1 MAKKT
6 YLLLSI
12 LGFFIPN
19 YFAYLIFVEQKG
31 FDLNRFISDI
41 SLNASSRFILIDL
54 GIAATTFM
62 VFLIYEFRR
71 LKIKLWW
78 LPIVGTFL
86 VGLSFGFPLFMYLR
100 EVELEKRNNLV

>member
-6 YLLLSI
+6 YLFLSI
-12 LGFFIPN
+12 LGFVIPN
-19 YFAYLIFVEQKG
+19 YYVYLILVEQNG

-62 VFLIYEFRR
+62 VFLLYESRR

-78 LPIVGTFL
+78 IPFVGTFL
-86 VGLSFGFPLFMYLR
+86 VGVSFGFPIFMYLR
-100 EVELEKRNNLV
+100 ELALENSKAE

>member
-6 YLLLSI
+6 YLFLSL
-12 LGFFIPN
+12 LGFFVPN

-31 FDLNRFISDI
+31 FDLNRFITDI

-62 VFLIYEFRR
+62 AFLFYESRG

-86 VGLSFGFPLFMYLR
+86 VGVSFGFPLFMYLR
-100 EVELEKRNNLV
+100 QIELEKMNRGA